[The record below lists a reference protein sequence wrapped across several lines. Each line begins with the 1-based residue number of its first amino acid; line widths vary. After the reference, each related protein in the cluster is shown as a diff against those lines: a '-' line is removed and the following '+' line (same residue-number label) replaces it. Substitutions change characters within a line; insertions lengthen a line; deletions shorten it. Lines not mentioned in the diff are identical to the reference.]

1 MLGKIVVGRHFAGAI
16 GAAGEPQSTIPGHL
30 KLQKS
35 LFFLGKTMIFA
46 ELPFFANL
54 TFKGAQ
60 DRHSRANLTVKCVP
74 NRRSRGSWTVSSVP
88 KRRSEANLAASFPLQ
103 RRSRANLPLRILQ
116 NVGPGRTGLQISV
129 SKRGYRV
136 QRCCFQ
142 PPTAI
147 VCKTVAGAP
156 RQGSINETKLLSV
169 QLNDQGDKRSS
180 VDGYRREISSIY
192 IYNNAY

>member
-1 MLGKIVVGRHFAGAI
+1 MCP
-16 GAAGEPQSTIPGHL
+16 EP
-30 KLQKS
+30 
-35 LFFLGKTMIFA
+35 
-46 ELPFFANL
+46 
-54 TFKGAQ
+54 TFQG
-60 DRHSRANLTVKCVP
+60 
-74 NRRSRGSWTVSSVP
+74 GWTVSSVP

-129 SKRGYRV
+129 SKRGYKV

-142 PPTAI
+142 PSTAI

-156 RQGSINETKLLSV
+156 RQGSINGTKLLSV

-180 VDGYRREISSIY
+180 VDGYRREISSIIIYDY
-192 IYNNAY
+192 IYIIRYNIIINLEYHITMLLLHNTY

>member
-1 MLGKIVVGRHFAGAI
+1 MELPTALLGKIVVRRHFAGAV
-16 GAAGEPQSTIPGHL
+16 GAAGEPQSTIPGRP
-30 KLQKS
+30 KLRKP
-35 LFFLGKTMIFA
+35 LFFLGKTIIFA
-46 ELPFFANL
+46 ESPFLANL
-54 TFKGAQ
+54 FRGAQ

-74 NRRSRGSWTVSSVP
+74 NSRSRGSWTVSRVP
-88 KRRSEANLAASFPLQ
+88 KRRSQANLAASFPLQ

-116 NVGPGRTGLQISV
+116 HVGPGRTGLQISV

-156 RQGSINETKLLSV
+156 RQGSINGTKLCQCS
-169 QLNDQGDKRSS
+169 
-180 VDGYRREISSIY
+180 
-192 IYNNAY
+192 